1 MTAKEYL
8 RQIRA
13 LDVKIKQRTDEQIKL
28 RNEAMQN
35 GSPGL
40 SADKVQ
46 TSISGDRM
54 GDLLATC
61 AELDA
66 EIKKLIDRFVKVRHR
81 IIGEIQSL
89 GDRRY
94 VEILYLHYVDYKR
107 LEEIACIMK
116 KTNGEPYSY
125 DHIASLHGYALQE
138 FDEKILKSHGN
149 TEQENDII

>member
-8 RQIRA
+8 RQIRI
-13 LDVKIKQRTDEQIKL
+13 LDIKIKQRTEEQIRL
-28 RNEAMQN
+28 RSDAMQN
-35 GSPGL
+35 GSPQL

-46 TSISGDRM
+46 TSITGDRM
-54 GDLLATC
+54 GDLLTTC
-61 AELDA
+61 AALEA
-66 EIKKLIDRFVKVRHR
+66 EIKDLIKNFVNLRHK

-89 GDRRY
+89 QDRRY

-138 FDEKILKSHGN
+138 FERIILKSHGN
-149 TEQENDII
+149 PK